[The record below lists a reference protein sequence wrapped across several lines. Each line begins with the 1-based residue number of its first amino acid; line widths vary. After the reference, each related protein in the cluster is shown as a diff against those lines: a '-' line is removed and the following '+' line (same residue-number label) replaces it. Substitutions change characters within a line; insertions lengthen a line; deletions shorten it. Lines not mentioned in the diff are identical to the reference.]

1 VYILNVGINKLTF
14 IKMEKQID
22 ILGTGVVATIT
33 GKITGTVYT
42 GSLFSK
48 NASRSAVFP
57 DNSIAVD
64 VKQLDEN
71 HIVDQH
77 SVEKFN
83 EETFQPESIKGDHYF
98 ILKKNPQF
106 GRVMPLDDLK
116 G

>member
-1 VYILNVGINKLTF
+1 VYILNVGNNKPTF
-14 IKMEKQID
+14 IKMDKQID
-22 ILGTGVVATIT
+22 ILGTGVVSTIT

-57 DNSIAVD
+57 DNSIVVD

-83 EETFQPESIKGDHYF
+83 EETFQPEWIKGDPYF
-98 ILKKNPQF
+98 ILKKNLQF

>member
-1 VYILNVGINKLTF
+1 
-14 IKMEKQID
+14 MEKLID
-22 ILGTGVVATIT
+22 ILGTGVLATIT

-57 DNSIAVD
+57 DNSIIVD

-77 SVEKFN
+77 AVDKFN
-83 EETFQPESIKGDHYF
+83 EEAFQPESIKGDHYF
-98 ILKKNPQF
+98 ILEKKPQF